1 MNDVSLGTGLARIAP
16 IILAVV
22 LGLSGCDDDLFSS
35 DQEVAQEGFS
45 FDVEVTTQTRLQLNA
60 INGNITITG
69 TSNSD
74 SVFITGVRE
83 VRSDTF
89 EDAEANLENLQ
100 VDVDVRETVIRVTT
114 IQPED
119 PDGRTYVVN
128 YEITVPADLLEVI
141 RNANGNVT
149 LESIDA
155 DVDITNAN
163 GNITLTDIAGSALVD
178 LGNGQVDGRVT
189 LPSGG
194 TIDIAIGNGGIELA
208 IPQSTSAQF
217 AAAVGNGAVT
227 VSNLTLED
235 MVAST
240 KSVVGRLGSG
250 DGEIVLTVG
259 NGAITVVGF

>member
-1 MNDVSLGTGLARIAP
+1 MNDVPLGTGLGRIAP
-16 IILAVV
+16 IILAVA
-22 LGLSGCDDDLFSS
+22 LGLGGCDDDFLSP
-35 DQEVAQEGFS
+35 DQEVAREDFS

-60 INGNITITG
+60 INGTITITG
-69 TSNSD
+69 ASNSD
-74 SVFITGVRE
+74 SIFITGVRE
-83 VRSDTF
+83 VRSETR

-100 VDVDVRETVIRVTT
+100 VDVDVQETVIRVTT

-119 PDGRTYVVN
+119 PDGRTYVVD

-149 LESIDA
+149 LQSIDA
-155 DVDITNAN
+155 DVDVTNAN
-163 GNITLTDIAGSALVD
+163 GNIILSNIAGSAMVD

-189 LPSGG
+189 LPANG
-194 TIDIAIGNGGIELA
+194 TIDIAVGNGGIELS

-217 AAAVGNGAVT
+217 AASVGNGAVT

-240 KSVVGRLGSG
+240 QSVVGRLGSG